1 MNNKVEDIELDVRN
15 LHGWFEL
22 DAERL
27 RGYIV
32 ALQNQGIITPE
43 TSNWL
48 SLQVDNLTTHFKGL
62 EIQYYKAKDL
72 IKGGD
77 NEQ

>member
-1 MNNKVEDIELDVRN
+1 MKDKIEDIEFDVRN
-15 LHGWFEL
+15 IHGWFEL
-22 DAERL
+22 DTERL
-27 RGYIV
+27 RGFIV
-32 ALQNQGIITPE
+32 ALQNQGVITPE

-48 SLQVDNLTTHFKGL
+48 ILQVDNLSTHFKGL

-77 NEQ
+77 K

>member
-1 MNNKVEDIELDVRN
+1 MIEDIELDVRN
-15 LHGWFEL
+15 THSWFEL

-27 RGYIV
+27 RGFIV
-32 ALQNQGIITPE
+32 ALQSQGVITPE

-48 SLQVDNLTTHFKGL
+48 SLQVENLSTHFKGL

-77 NEQ
+77 NE